1 MKVTMSFIE
10 PEKLKM
16 INEIQAARK
25 EFEKIEKNKTMRSMP
40 N

>member
-10 PEKLKM
+10 PEKLRM

-25 EFEKIEKNKTMRSMP
+25 EFDKIENNKTIKSIP

>member
-1 MKVTMSFIE
+1 MSFIE